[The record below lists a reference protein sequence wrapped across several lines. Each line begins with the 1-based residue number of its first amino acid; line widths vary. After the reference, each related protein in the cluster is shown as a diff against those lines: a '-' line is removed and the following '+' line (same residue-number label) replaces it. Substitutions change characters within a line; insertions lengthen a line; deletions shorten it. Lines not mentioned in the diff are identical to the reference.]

1 MWVDDHDN
9 HNEPDPIPYSN
20 IMVTPND
27 ENYAKLDRFAIFC
40 EFY

>member
-27 ENYAKLDRFAIFC
+27 DNYAKLDLPSFVNSTS
-40 EFY
+40 